1 MTKEEWAQVEEQL
14 KHQFNSVTL
23 VCDGY
28 RLQLQLSR
36 ISNMSLGIT
45 FYVNGWMR
53 GKWFLNDCEER
64 KRFFRS
70 RAVPVYSARQKKL
83 FRGHTAKF
91 LKAHQID
98 LKKTFTVHSFYWTSF
113 RALKAHLIKH
123 NQSIE
128 LLPSVTAAIPPG
140 GHLEI

>member
-1 MTKEEWAQVEEQL
+1 MTKEEWAQTEEKL
-14 KHQFNSVTL
+14 KHQFNPVTL
-23 VCDGY
+23 ICDGY

-36 ISNMSLGIT
+36 ISAMSLGIT

-53 GKWFLNDCEER
+53 GEWIFNDCEER
-64 KRFFRS
+64 QRFFR
-70 RAVPVYSARQKKL
+70 PQTKQCYSARQKKIY
-83 FRGHTAKF
+83 RGISAKTR
-91 LKAHQID
+91 KEWQID
-98 LKKTFTVHSFYWTSF
+98 LKKTVAYYSFYWTSF

-128 LLPSVTAAIPPG
+128 LLPSDIIAIPG